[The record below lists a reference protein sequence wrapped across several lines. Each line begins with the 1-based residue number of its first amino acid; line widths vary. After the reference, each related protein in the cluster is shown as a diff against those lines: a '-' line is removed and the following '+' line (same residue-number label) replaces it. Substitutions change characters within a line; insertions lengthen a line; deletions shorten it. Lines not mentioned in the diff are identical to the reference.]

1 MDRKLDTATVL
12 ERMLDAYRAQ
22 AALFLPAALVVFVP
36 LAIVVALTRGRGAGT
51 GVAVL
56 AAVLGLIANFAY
68 QGIVVEA
75 VRDIQDG
82 VRDFTVGGVLRTVAP
97 ALGPLIVVA
106 ILTGIGLA
114 IGFVALVIPFLVLLA
129 WWALVVPVVVIERPP
144 VLATFGRS
152 RELVR
157 GNGWRVFGI
166 VVVLIVIQQLLAQ
179 VLGTVAVGALG
190 DRAGNAV
197 AGLVVNVFVAPLSA
211 IATTLM
217 FLDLRRMHGDPPV
230 PAHGE
235 DPPGRAAL

>member
-1 MDRKLDTATVL
+1 MDRKLDTASVL

-22 AALFLPAALVVFVP
+22 AGLFLPAAAVVYVP
-36 LAIVVALTRGRGAGT
+36 LAVVVALARGRGAST
-51 GVAVL
+51 ALVVL

-82 VRDFTVGGVLRTVAP
+82 VRDFTLGGLFRTVAP
-97 ALGPLIVVA
+97 ALVPLFVVA
-106 ILTGIGLA
+106 VLTGIGLA
-114 IGFVALVIPFLVLLA
+114 IGFVLLIIPGLVLLA

-144 VLATFGRS
+144 LLATFGRS

-166 VVVLIVIQQLLAQ
+166 VVVLFVIQQLLSQ
-179 VLGTVAVGALG
+179 ILGTVAVSAFGE
-190 DRAGNAV
+190 RAGNGV
-197 AGLVVNVFVAPLSA
+197 SVLIVSVFVAPLSA

-217 FLDLRRMHGDPPV
+217 FLDLRRLHGGPPV

-235 DPPGRAAL
+235 DPPGAMP